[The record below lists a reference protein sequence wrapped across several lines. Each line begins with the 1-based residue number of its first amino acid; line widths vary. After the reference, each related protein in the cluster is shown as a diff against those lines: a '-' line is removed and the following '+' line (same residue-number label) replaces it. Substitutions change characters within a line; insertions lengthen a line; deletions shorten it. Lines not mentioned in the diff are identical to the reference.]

1 MSSKIIRRITG
12 PVNSALGFVENA
24 GSTTLKTGEGVWRSI
39 GNGSRSI
46 IKSLGTRS
54 NNAIRRL
61 VTGKGGRRNVT
72 RKDRKDRKTTRKNRK
87 DRKDRKNRKDR
98 K

>member
-1 MSSKIIRRITG
+1 MSMKIVRRVTG

-24 GSTTLKTGEGVWRSI
+24 GSTTLKAGEGVWKSV
-39 GNGSRSI
+39 GNGSRNI
-46 IKSLGTRS
+46 VRSLGTRS

-61 VTGKGGRRNVT
+61 VTGKGGRRNA
-72 RKDRKDRKTTRKNRK
+72 TRKNRK
-87 DRKDRKNRKDR
+87 NRKETRKNRKNR

>member
-1 MSSKIIRRITG
+1 MSTKIVRRVTG

-39 GNGSRSI
+39 GNGSRNI
-46 IKSLGTRS
+46 VRSLGTRS

-61 VTGKGGRRNVT
+61 VTGKGGRRNAT
-72 RKDRKDRKTTRKNRK
+72 RKNRKNRNATRKNRK
-87 DRKDRKNRKDR
+87 DRKDRKDR